1 MFEGSCCD
9 DEIIPLG
16 SCCDEETIPPGTL
29 LSCVYVTDPDTI
41 CPPLAT
47 TALPVVFSANVIVML
62 LSSVVTI
69 DSGIIRLSVES
80 KTDTITSLD
89 PKLWVITLDVVFEKV
104 SGLEAISAIVVVTF
118 VRAEPS
124 PLKYDAVTALVTFKL
139 FSVASEPLTI
149 SFFQFGIIF
158 LLRLATGLPVHF
170 PQGPIIY
177 Q

>member
-1 MFEGSCCD
+1 MPSSCDNSSPGS
-9 DEIIPLG
+9 IFG
-16 SCCDEETIPPGTL
+16 KRYS
-29 LSCVYVTDPDTI
+29 
-41 CPPLAT
+41 
-47 TALPVVFSANVIVML
+47 NVIVVCSNDRL
-62 LSSVVTI
+62 RDNKV
-69 DSGIIRLSVES
+69 IRRI

-158 LLRLATGLPVHF
+158 LLRLGTGLPVHF